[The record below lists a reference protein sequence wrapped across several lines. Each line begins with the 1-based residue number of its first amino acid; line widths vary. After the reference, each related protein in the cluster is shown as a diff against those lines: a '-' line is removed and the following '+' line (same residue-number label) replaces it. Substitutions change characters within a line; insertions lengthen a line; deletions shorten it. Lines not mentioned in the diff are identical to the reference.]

1 MTFADGIFRLGVSL
15 RYVGAR
21 VAELVDA
28 QDLKYCFPQRKY
40 GFDSRLGHEAL
51 PTKLGGFFRLVAC
64 QAHLAKR
71 TNEKTQPAKRAE
83 GLG

>member
-28 QDLKYCFPQRKY
+28 QDLKSCFPQRKY
-40 GFDSRLGHEAL
+40 GFDSRPGHEGPDDSRGL
-51 PTKLGGFFRLVAC
+51 CIL
-64 QAHLAKR
+64 
-71 TNEKTQPAKRAE
+71 ERAN
-83 GLG
+83 LFA